1 MNKVMLSITNIIGV
15 ISLFIF
21 INLLLNP
28 WTKLNDLHTVQ
39 GRKELIIANVITGLV
54 IAMIIQVSRPRML
67 QWLYAKK

>member
-1 MNKVMLSITNIIGV
+1 MLSITNAIGV

-39 GRKELIIANVITGLV
+39 GRKDLIVANFAIGLLF
-54 IAMIIQVSRPRML
+54 AMIIQLSRPKVV
-67 QWLYAKK
+67 QWLNAKN